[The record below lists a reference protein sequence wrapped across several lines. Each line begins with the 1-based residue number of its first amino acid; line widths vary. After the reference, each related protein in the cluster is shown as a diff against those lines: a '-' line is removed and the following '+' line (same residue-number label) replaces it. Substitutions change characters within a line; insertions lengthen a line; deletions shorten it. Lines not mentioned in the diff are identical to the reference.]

1 MAKQFKGIAQQFINA
16 MKQQFIGMGADAK
29 NIFVQDLY
37 DYAPKHPE
45 GTGMSGLG
53 LNQAGNIL
61 DEFGSNSPE
70 KRNVISSILAVYND
84 HINTKREILTQARNL
99 FDTSD
104 IVQTLVDVMIDDG
117 FNSFQN
123 ENDEFKIEYILDQ
136 DELETLGEEYQQQIQ
151 NTIDEFV
158 EKFDIKS
165 RAAGIIPELI
175 RDGEFAFGVIFDEKK
190 QKGIKEITDDLDVI
204 NLLPFYEN
212 NKLAFVINQ
221 NNLPQN
227 TEVKGATRS
236 YLAAFDSDSK
246 PVAYKPDNIVFFR
259 LNGQTKRINMS
270 CFYNTEFKQ
279 IFFKETGIKLPKFV
293 KTSLPLYYSAMKNL
307 NRLKIM
313 ENVSTVADLS
323 DMLKPEIVH
332 VTVPTNTS
340 APEAQQIVRN
350 YERQLNDVSGFTMD
364 DSYDLGTLT
373 AQANRRKVMPQ
384 WIDTKGTLQSAAVNQ
399 SNKGQNAWDSVDK
412 LRNLIALNIGI
423 PPFYLNISGTPIDK
437 AQIIK
442 LYSRYT
448 RKLTAL
454 QKAVADGVKD
464 LIMLHLEYMG
474 INISRTNLSVKFKAI
489 TSGDTLDDTDMLVGM
504 VTGISDFY
512 KALDEITAS
521 EHNNLALDD
530 EQFKELF
537 DTITGKYLNI
547 SNLLYVDEHKFEN
560 MDGEDGGF
568 EPIGSPGDHSSGP
581 VTGPSNGPESS
592 IEASND
598 AAYDDF
604 VQQSTDIGVPGS
616 EVATEEI

>member
-1 MAKQFKGIAQQFINA
+1 MAKQFKGVAQQFVNA
-16 MKQQFIGMGADAK
+16 IKQQFIGMGADAK
-29 NIFVQDLY
+29 DIFVQDLY
-37 DYAPKHPE
+37 NYQSKDTT
-45 GTGMSGLG
+45 GTGLTGFDQTANM
-53 LNQAGNIL
+53 L
-61 DEFGSNSPE
+61 DELSSSTVDR
-70 KRNVISSILAVYND
+70 RNIISSILAVYND

-123 ENDEFKIEYILDQ
+123 ENDEFKIEYTLDQ
-136 DELETLGEEYQQQIQ
+136 DEMESLGEEYQEQIQ
-151 NTIDEFV
+151 NIIDEFV

-175 RDGEFAFGVIFDEKK
+175 RDGEFAFGVLFDEKK
-190 QKGIKEITDDLDVI
+190 QKGIREINDDLDVI

-221 NNLPQN
+221 NNLPQDD
-227 TEVKGATRS
+227 EKGATRS
-236 YLAAFDSDSK
+236 YLAAFDSDAK

-270 CFYNTEFKQ
+270 CFYNEDFKRL
-279 IFFKETGIKLPKFV
+279 FYKETGIKLPKFV

-307 NRLKIM
+307 NRLKLM
-313 ENVSTVADLS
+313 ENVSTVADLA

-350 YERQLNDVSGFTMD
+350 YERQLNDAGFAIG
-364 DSYDLGTLT
+364 DSYDLDTLA

-384 WIDTKGTLQSAAVNQ
+384 WIDTKGTMQSAGINQ
-399 SNKGQNAWDSVDK
+399 SAKGQNAWDSVDK

-454 QKAVADGVKD
+454 QKALADGVKD

-474 INISRTNLSVKFKAI
+474 INISRANLSVKFKAI
-489 TSGDTLDDTDMLVGM
+489 TSGDTLDDTDMLVGL
-504 VTGISDFY
+504 VTGVGDLY

-521 EHNNLALDD
+521 ENNNLRLDD

-547 SNLLYVDEHKFEN
+547 SNLLYIDENKFEN
-560 MDGEDGGF
+560 MDGEDGSGF
-568 EPIGSPGDHSSGP
+568 EPIGSPGDHSPEP
-581 VTGPSNGPESS
+581 VTGPSGPSMEST
-592 IEASND
+592 IAAND
-598 AAYDDF
+598 AAYNDF
-604 VQQSTDIGVPGS
+604 AAESTEIGVPGT
-616 EVATEEI
+616 ETATEEI